1 MRLKIQHYFLGS
13 VPLVI
18 ALAFSFFSSSEE
30 ARYQARD
37 NNAFVPNGIAG
48 YAEYINSMR
57 ANEITGLVTEAD
69 IQKAT
74 DEINALPTNKTNSLT
89 WETKGPD
96 NYGGRTRALLI
107 DKDNSSHLY
116 AGSVGGGIFKS
127 INGGATWNHIG
138 DPTHNQSI
146 VSMTQTPN
154 GDIYVG
160 TGELFQGYGGGGA
173 SSSPQFMGK
182 GVLKSTDRGNT
193 WTELSTTLGW
203 SSVPR
208 IEADPTDLSGK
219 TVYAATNTGFK
230 KSTDGGLTW
239 IGLLGGNIWDFAI
252 SVTGKLFVNRNGNT
266 MYSSDGSTFT
276 EISAALITSTSLP
289 RASGTARVRYSI
301 SPQDENYVYCV
312 QTNGNKLRAVY
323 RSIDGGTT
331 WSRIGQRS
339 NNFDPLC
346 YTNSQF
352 SSNQTCQGKYDLLF
366 AVSAHDKDLIY
377 LGGITIWKWSLS
389 QGWSQATTNYGGI
402 GNPIYVHS
410 DSHDMV
416 FDPNNSNIVYAVNDG
431 GVFKSSDGGLTWAER
446 NKNYN
451 TFTQFGVS
459 VGRDRKILGG
469 GQDNGTIYL
478 DGSLLS
484 PNSGIKTGGG
494 DGGYAEISWLTP
506 KVHFFESQGGS
517 FYRSNDGYGN
527 NAETFWSPLMT
538 LPVAQGKALSS
549 FMMPMELWETSN
561 DPNSE
566 DTIKYELLPGLRSMG
581 YGDGIKKVFK
591 GKINHSQSAV
601 QYLPATFQLNVG
613 STSETADAQG
623 NINGSGVTGFFHP
636 DSAYF
641 ELTFTSAP
649 IAEIILTCDVFLPA
663 ASDLVLPSAIGA
675 LPIDVTTTSVM
686 NVGDVLTV
694 QDPVQSI
701 YIVGNASQTNA
712 TFPTMGGIWMTRG
725 ALDFS
730 GTPEWWQIA
739 HFGSSTY
746 GIFPQYMEISA
757 DGDHLFVGTSNG
769 RLYRISNLQSARSAA
784 DAHIDS
790 ANKLITVDLINTFG
804 SRSITGID
812 IDPNNSN
819 RVAVSLGNYNNSTFV
834 YYSSNALSGNPT
846 FVPKQ
851 GNLPTVPAYSIS
863 FDKHDNNRLI
873 VGTEWG
879 IFMTDNLTSVSPT
892 YTEENNGMV
901 RVPVF
906 QIEQYR
912 TVYNYDST
920 AAGSSPAEGDLFIA
934 THGRGY
940 YSTTSTAVA
949 NTVGADEDEIAE
961 KTLALGIYPNPTSES
976 LNVPLVSGDLQVNI
990 RSMNGSVIRRID
1002 MSRVPFGMDKITID
1016 VSDIAAGNYLVS
1028 RIQNGQALSEIIVI
1042 Q

>member
-13 VPLVI
+13 VSLVI
-18 ALAFSFFSSSEE
+18 AIAFSFFNSSQE

-37 NNAFVPNGIAG
+37 NNAFAPNGIAG

-57 ANEITGLVTEAD
+57 ANEITGLVTQAD

-193 WTELSTTLGW
+193 WTELSTTIGW

-208 IEADPTDLSGK
+208 IEADPTDPSGN

-239 IGLLGGNIWDFAI
+239 TGLMGGNIWDFAI

-289 RASGTARVRYSI
+289 RAGGTARVRYSI

-402 GNPIYVHS
+402 GNPIYIHS
-410 DSHDMV
+410 DSHDMI

-484 PNSGIKTGGG
+484 P
-494 DGGYAEISWLTP
+494 
-506 KVHFFESQGGS
+506 
-517 FYRSNDGYGN
+517 
-527 NAETFWSPLMT
+527 
-538 LPVAQGKALSS
+538 
-549 FMMPMELWETSN
+549 
-561 DPNSE
+561 
-566 DTIKYELLPGLRSMG
+566 
-581 YGDGIKKVFK
+581 
-591 GKINHSQSAV
+591 
-601 QYLPATFQLNVG
+601 
-613 STSETADAQG
+613 
-623 NINGSGVTGFFHP
+623 
-636 DSAYF
+636 
-641 ELTFTSAP
+641 
-649 IAEIILTCDVFLPA
+649 
-663 ASDLVLPSAIGA
+663 
-675 LPIDVTTTSVM
+675 
-686 NVGDVLTV
+686 
-694 QDPVQSI
+694 
-701 YIVGNASQTNA
+701 
-712 TFPTMGGIWMTRG
+712 
-725 ALDFS
+725 
-730 GTPEWWQIA
+730 
-739 HFGSSTY
+739 
-746 GIFPQYMEISA
+746 
-757 DGDHLFVGTSNG
+757 
-769 RLYRISNLQSARSAA
+769 
-784 DAHIDS
+784 
-790 ANKLITVDLINTFG
+790 
-804 SRSITGID
+804 
-812 IDPNNSN
+812 
-819 RVAVSLGNYNNSTFV
+819 
-834 YYSSNALSGNPT
+834 
-846 FVPKQ
+846 
-851 GNLPTVPAYSIS
+851 
-863 FDKHDNNRLI
+863 
-873 VGTEWG
+873 
-879 IFMTDNLTSVSPT
+879 
-892 YTEENNGMV
+892 
-901 RVPVF
+901 
-906 QIEQYR
+906 
-912 TVYNYDST
+912 
-920 AAGSSPAEGDLFIA
+920 
-934 THGRGY
+934 
-940 YSTTSTAVA
+940 
-949 NTVGADEDEIAE
+949 
-961 KTLALGIYPNPTSES
+961 
-976 LNVPLVSGDLQVNI
+976 
-990 RSMNGSVIRRID
+990 
-1002 MSRVPFGMDKITID
+1002 
-1016 VSDIAAGNYLVS
+1016 
-1028 RIQNGQALSEIIVI
+1028 
-1042 Q
+1042 